1 MTPSPDDEW
10 AAWRRENAAKA
21 RRALADPAVRAELL
35 ALLGLDD
42 EGRAQARR
50 IEAARSELAGLE
62 ARWKVDDEW

>member
-10 AAWRRENAAKA
+10 AAWQRDNAARA

-42 EGRAQARR
+42 EGRAAARR
-50 IEAARSELAGLE
+50 REAARRELDRLE
-62 ARWKVDDEW
+62 IRRKVDDEW